1 MIKLIGTAHIS
12 EESVREV
19 EEEIFSSKPDVV
31 AVELCPSRY
40 QGLVH
45 GAEMPLTDLIK
56 GGNSMVFLANTVLSL
71 FQRKLG
77 EEVGVN
83 PGKEMLSAIEAAK
96 SIDVPFAFIDR
107 DVRVTLSRAM
117 KRTSFLEKLRLFRE
131 LLGGLTLS
139 SEDIEAEINEMKK
152 ENHIGELLEE
162 IKAVSP
168 SVYETLVNERD
179 AYMTH
184 RLLDLSRKHENIVAV
199 VGAGHKRGI
208 EHYLQHPDELP
219 TLESLSEMPK
229 SRFNISK
236 ALKFAIPTLILF
248 TFVLAFYRGISLEQ
262 PIKLWFLYNAIPTF
276 LAVLLVGGSIISAI
290 VGMLA
295 SPLTSLNPLIAA
307 GWFAGAAEMVV
318 RKVTVG
324 DVKDMFKTAN
334 YRELYRNRAFKVL
347 LVTAFAN
354 IGSSLGTFISIPK
367 VVLPLMK
374 RLIGG

>member
-1 MIKLIGTAHIS
+1 MIRLIGTAHIS

-19 EEEIFSSKPDVV
+19 EEEILSSKPDIV
-31 AVELCPSRY
+31 AVELCPARY
-40 QGLVH
+40 RGLIH
-45 GAEMPLTDLIK
+45 GAEMPLMDLIK
-56 GGNSMVFLANTVLSL
+56 GRNSAVFLANTVLSL

-96 SIDVPFAFIDR
+96 CIGVPFAFIDR
-107 DVRVTLSRAM
+107 DVGITLSRAM
-117 KRTSFLEKLRLFRE
+117 KKTSIFEKLRLFRE
-131 LLGGLTLS
+131 VLGGLTLS
-139 SEDIEAEINEMKK
+139 GEDIESEINEMKN
-152 ENHIGELLEE
+152 ENHIDEILEG
-162 IKAVSP
+162 IKVVSP
-168 SVYETLVNERD
+168 SVYETLVRERD
-179 AYMTH
+179 AYMAKK
-184 RLLDLSRKHENIVAV
+184 LLELNREHEDIVAV

-208 EHYLQHPDELP
+208 EHYLQNPKELP
-219 TLESLSEMPK
+219 SLDSLVEIPRGRL
-229 SRFNISK
+229 SPSK
-236 ALKFAIPTLILF
+236 AIKFGIPALILL
-248 TFVLAFYRGISLEQ
+248 TFVLAFYRGVSLGH

-276 LAVLLVGGSIISAI
+276 LAVLLVGGSLVSAI

-307 GWFAGAAEMVV
+307 GWFAGAAEIAV

-324 DVKDMFKTAN
+324 DVKEMFKTTS

-354 IGSSLGTFISIPK
+354 IGSSLGTFISIPQ

-374 RLIGG
+374 RVWGA